1 MFSII
6 PTDDVS
12 ESDSE
17 KASGRSEEL
26 LVQGQS
32 DNTTVAEYTVMVY
45 YTQEFEDAT
54 TDIKVLQH
62 QEEIIGGTLL
72 LTFV

>member
-1 MFSII
+1 MG
-6 PTDDVS
+6 T
-12 ESDSE
+12 ESNRAGEVFLALDRNS
-17 KASGRSEEL
+17 EL
-26 LVQGQS
+26 LAKGQS

-62 QEEIIGGTLL
+62 QEEIIWGTLL